1 MDRPLLEVCEL
12 SVCVGERPV
21 LKSVSLSMLPG
32 EVHVLLG
39 PNGGGKTTLL
49 MTVMGM
55 PGYRVTAGRILFSG
69 TDITALPVDERA
81 RRGIC
86 LSFQRP
92 PSVRGVTVRTLVG
105 QILGRRDGSAFSLED
120 LSGAVRAGSLLD
132 RDLNVGLSGGEVK
145 RSELLQ
151 LLALDPALALFD
163 EPESGVDLDS
173 IAVVGAAMRLL
184 LGRDGS
190 EARKKAALIVT
201 HTGHILREVPADRGH
216 VLVRGEIVCR
226 GEPLTLFDDIR
237 RHGYEGCLTCR
248 RCLSTRAQAPVLESD
263 AARAVMPAPL
273 PADALPDPTAH
284 PRRETT
290 G

>member
-1 MDRPLLEVCEL
+1 MAAPVLEVCDL
-12 SVCVGERPV
+12 SVSAGERSV
-21 LKSVSLSMLPG
+21 LRRVSLAILPG

-49 MTVMGM
+49 MAVMGM
-55 PGYRVTAGRILFSG
+55 PGYRVTGGRILFG
-69 TDITALPVDERA
+69 GEEITGISVDERA
-81 RRGIC
+81 RRGIA

-92 PSVRGVTVRTLVG
+92 PAVRGVTARTLAG
-105 QILGRRDGSAFSLED
+105 EILARRGLNP
-120 LSGAVRAGSLLD
+120 AVLDELAGSLRSGPLLD

-173 IAVVGAAMRLL
+173 IALVGAGMRRL
-184 LGRDGS
+184 LGRGA
-190 EARKKAALIVT
+190 EAPAGKAALIVT

-226 GEPLTLFDDIR
+226 GEPRALFEDVR
-237 RHGYEGCLTCR
+237 VHGYEGCLTCPK
-248 RCLSTRAQAPVLESD
+248 CLHLAAAPPG
-263 AARAVMPAPL
+263 AAA
-273 PADALPDPTAH
+273 
-284 PRRETT
+284 
-290 G
+290 GKG

>member
-1 MDRPLLEVCEL
+1 MAAPVLEVCDL
-12 SVCVGERPV
+12 SVSAGERPV
-21 LKSVSLSMLPG
+21 LRGVSLSVLPG

-49 MTVMGM
+49 MAIMGM
-55 PGYRVTAGRILFSG
+55 PGYRVTAGRVLFRGEDVTGAS
-69 TDITALPVDERA
+69 VDERA
-81 RRGIC
+81 RRGIA

-92 PSVRGVTVRTLVG
+92 PAVRGVTARTLIG
-105 QILGRRDGSAFSLED
+105 HILARRGLEPPALD
-120 LSGAVRAGSLLD
+120 ELAGFLRSEPLLD

-173 IAVVGAAMRLL
+173 IALVGAGMRRL
-184 LGRDGS
+184 LGRGG
-190 EARKKAALIVT
+190 EGTPGKAALIVT

-226 GEPLTLFDDIR
+226 GEPRALFEDVR
-237 RHGYEGCLTCR
+237 AHGYEGCLTCPQ
-248 RCLSTRAQAPVLESD
+248 CLHLT
-263 AARAVMPAPL
+263 AAVGGGLA
-273 PADALPDPTAH
+273 
-284 PRRETT
+284 
-290 G
+290 GQG

>member
-1 MDRPLLEVCEL
+1 MSAPVLEVRDL
-12 SVCVGERPV
+12 SVSAGDRPV
-21 LKSVSLSMLPG
+21 LRRVSLAVLAG

-49 MTVMGM
+49 MAVMGM
-55 PGYRVTAGRILFSG
+55 PGYRVTEGRVLFRG
-69 TDITALPVDERA
+69 ADITAAGVDERA
-81 RRGIC
+81 RMGIA

-92 PSVRGVTVRTLVG
+92 PSVRGVTARTLVSH
-105 QILGRRDGSAFSLED
+105 ILSRRGAGPAALDDLAASLRTE
-120 LSGAVRAGSLLD
+120 GLLD

-151 LLALDPALALFD
+151 LLALDPVLALFD

-173 IAVVGAAMRLL
+173 IALVGAGMRRL
-184 LGRDGS
+184 LGRDG
-190 EARKKAALIVT
+190 EGPPGKAALIVT

-226 GEPLTLFDDIR
+226 GEPRALFEDVR
-237 RHGYEGCLTCR
+237 AHGYEGCLTCP
-248 RCLSTRAQAPVLESD
+248 RCLQPPAAV
-263 AARAVMPAPL
+263 AGARAG
-273 PADALPDPTAH
+273 
-284 PRRETT
+284 R